1 MVRMD
6 FISVLAWKRAEK
18 EEGRE
23 GGKKEEEPSRSS
35 TFSLR
40 GTPNIY
46 VESLF
51 VCLTTYMLSPG
62 LGFSGFLS
70 MGEGF

>member
-23 GGKKEEEPSRSS
+23 RTMGRRREVFSVSDWWYRQPLMAKGPS
-35 TFSLR
+35 
-40 GTPNIY
+40 
-46 VESLF
+46 
-51 VCLTTYMLSPG
+51 
-62 LGFSGFLS
+62 
-70 MGEGF
+70 